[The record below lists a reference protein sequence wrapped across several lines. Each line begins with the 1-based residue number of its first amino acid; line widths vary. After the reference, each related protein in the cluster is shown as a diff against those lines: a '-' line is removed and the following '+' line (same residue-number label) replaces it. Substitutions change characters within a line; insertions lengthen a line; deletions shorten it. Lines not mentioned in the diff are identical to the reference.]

1 MAKTI
6 LQETVHRTVA
16 DTVAEFVARPK
27 DYLFNRDKLE
37 EVITTG
43 AVTKAEIVAWF
54 AEELDKYF
62 P

>member
-1 MAKTI
+1 MLKSIARDLMI
-6 LQETVHRTVA
+6 RTVA
-16 DTVAEFVARPK
+16 DTVAAFVIR
-27 DYLFNRDKLE
+27 RDDLLLSADRFE

-43 AVTKAEIVAWF
+43 QVTKAEIVNWF